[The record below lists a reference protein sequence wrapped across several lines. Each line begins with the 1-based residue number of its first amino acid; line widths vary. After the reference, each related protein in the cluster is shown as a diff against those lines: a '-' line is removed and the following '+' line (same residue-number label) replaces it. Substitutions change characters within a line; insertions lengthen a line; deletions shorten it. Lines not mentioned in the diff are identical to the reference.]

1 MLKTGKQTA
10 DKTIK
15 KINPERINSV
25 EDYQEA
31 INDILTYFH
40 IKFSVLKNR

>member
-1 MLKTGKQTA
+1 MPKTGTQTA

-15 KINPERINSV
+15 KINLESINSV